1 MAVVYR
7 SARCRGLHSLTPL
20 YRWKQEAFQ
29 GDRLE
34 HVVFQFFEAT
44 SLGRIFWWPRLQELG
59 TLVSKLLFVLS
70 LHLLVTKL
78 SPPHLLALLT

>member
-1 MAVVYR
+1 MSRVAFVNAIIPVEARSLPGR
-7 SARCRGLHSLTPL
+7 SAWACCFPIL
-20 YRWKQEAFQ
+20 
-29 GDRLE
+29 
-34 HVVFQFFEAT
+34 EAT
-44 SLGRIFWWPRLQELG
+44 SLGRIFWRPRLQELG